1 MEAFYYILALIVL
14 LFIVY
19 RLVKWSKYKSLEPL
33 LPHKYNFGKRR
44 DTFRYVLDWL
54 EKHDGRVL
62 VETGVARMGL
72 LHSKSDGASTI
83 VFGAWAKQQGADKSV
98 RLHSVDINQQNVDTC
113 QETVSV
119 EGLDDYITL
128 NVSDSVAYLQAFE
141 PTIDLLYL
149 DSYDYDKRDPEVI
162 KASQEHHLNEVK
174 AAESN
179 LHDKSVILIDD
190 CNLPGGGKGRLVIDY
205 LLERGWQVVMSKY
218 QVVLTRA

>member
-1 MEAFYYILALIVL
+1 M
-14 LFIVY
+14 
-19 RLVKWSKYKSLEPL
+19 
-33 LPHKYNFGKRR
+33 
-44 DTFRYVLDWL
+44 
-54 EKHDGRVL
+54 
-62 VETGVARMGL
+62 
-72 LHSKSDGASTI
+72 
-83 VFGAWAKQQGADKSV
+83 
-98 RLHSVDINQQNVDTC
+98 
-113 QETVSV
+113 
-119 EGLDDYITL
+119 
-128 NVSDSVAYLQAFE
+128 AYLQAFE